1 MDFREL
7 QYILAIARHLNI
19 TRAAEELYVSQPTL
33 SKFIQKLETEIGQP
47 LFKRIGNR
55 FALTYAGEV
64 YVEKAKHILE
74 LKKSLDS
81 ELADIIQNDRGELNV
96 AFPTMRGTYMLPD
109 TLPIFRERFPHV
121 KVNVFESNST
131 TIDDLLLQ
139 GDVDIAFYNLTRVH
153 PSLEY
158 EVIRREEIVLVASGS
173 NPVCQFAQDHTDC
186 RYPWLPLDAIA
197 DQLCILT
204 SRRQRTRQI
213 VEHLLDENNIE
224 LRQVMEISN
233 ILAGI
238 QLAARGYGVTFT
250 SECHLRHMQLPEGTR
265 IFSVGNPNVSFDF
278 VAASRKGLYL
288 SSYAQSFISIVTQ
301 CY

>member
-7 QYILAIARHLNI
+7 QYLLAIAKHLNI

-33 SKFIQKLETEIGQP
+33 SKFLQKLEAEIGQP

-64 YVEKAKHILE
+64 YIDKAKHILE

-81 ELADIIQNDRGELNV
+81 ELSDIIQNDRGELNV

-109 TLPIFRERFPHV
+109 TLPIFKKRFPHV

-131 TIDDLLLQ
+131 TIDNLLLQ
-139 GDVDIAFYNLTRVH
+139 GDVDIAFYNLTHIH
-153 PSLEY
+153 PNLEY
-158 EVIRREEIVLVASGS
+158 EIIRREEIVLIAAAS
-173 NPVCQFAQDHTDC
+173 NPICRLAQQHTDC
-186 RYPWLPLDAIA
+186 KYPWLPLNAIE

-213 VEHLLDENNIE
+213 VDHLLEENN
-224 LRQVMEISN
+224 LKLSQVMEISN

-250 SECHLRHMQLPEGTR
+250 SECHLRHMQLPENIC
-265 IFSVGNPNVSFDF
+265 IFSIGNPNVSFDF
-278 VAASRKGLYL
+278 VAASRRGLYR